1 MHFSLIYTLWYSYNF
16 KKKFKQSFWK
26 LNRLLSESQYWNKDK
41 MKEYHDA
48 KLAELQNISAST
60 IFYSQNYKKSRLQK
74 LTTDNLTEL
83 KPLTK
88 EIIKKNPEIL
98 YNLAVNDYNVHSTS
112 GSSGDPVKV
121 RVSFNAEAY
130 RRAGRMRYY
139 EWWGIK
145 PSDRNVLIWG
155 RSIHINRD
163 YSFLGRIK
171 KLLNKRNLNISV
183 FDLSSESFPSLFKTI
198 TRFKPRFFRGYTSAI
213 EQFADLCIDIKV
225 NLKNLKLKGVIVT
238 SEVLFE
244 DQRKKIESVFGC
256 PVINEYGAADGG
268 LIAFECPHGNMHI
281 FEEAILVNTTFDK
294 DILLT
299 DLHNYAMPL
308 INYELGDRVH
318 IAEGKQCRC
327 GRSLKIIDKIEGRQG
342 DYIHKSNGQ
351 WLSQYF
357 FYYLFKDLD
366 NEGFPDNIIKYKVI
380 QIDNI
385 FNLYYIK
392 GSSFS
397 EEVISHIRKKMY
409 KKIGDK
415 IEVNFIPV
423 TIIERE
429 KSGKI
434 RFFHRIENKS

>member
-1 MHFSLIYTLWYSYNF
+1 
-16 KKKFKQSFWK
+16 
-26 LNRLLSESQYWNKDK
+26 

-268 LIAFECPHGNMHI
+268 LIAFECPHG
-281 FEEAILVNTTFDK
+281 
-294 DILLT
+294 
-299 DLHNYAMPL
+299 
-308 INYELGDRVH
+308 
-318 IAEGKQCRC
+318 
-327 GRSLKIIDKIEGRQG
+327 
-342 DYIHKSNGQ
+342 
-351 WLSQYF
+351 
-357 FYYLFKDLD
+357 
-366 NEGFPDNIIKYKVI
+366 
-380 QIDNI
+380 
-385 FNLYYIK
+385 
-392 GSSFS
+392 
-397 EEVISHIRKKMY
+397 
-409 KKIGDK
+409 
-415 IEVNFIPV
+415 
-423 TIIERE
+423 
-429 KSGKI
+429 
-434 RFFHRIENKS
+434 